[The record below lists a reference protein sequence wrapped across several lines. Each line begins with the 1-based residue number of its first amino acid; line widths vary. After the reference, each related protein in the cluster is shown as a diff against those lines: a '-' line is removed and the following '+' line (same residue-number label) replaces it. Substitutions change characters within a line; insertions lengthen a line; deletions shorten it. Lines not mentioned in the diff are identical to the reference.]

1 MSYIE
6 RANALPLYL
15 VVGII
20 LLFIIFICIVFMV
33 KSYRAGKKIGMDE
46 AVLKKA
52 VTSSAAFTFLP
63 SISIL
68 ICSTKRQLRKWQLRT
83 WV

>member
-6 RANALPLYL
+6 RANSLPLYL

-52 VTSSAAFTFLP
+52 FTSSAAFTSFLQFQFC
-63 SISIL
+63 L
-68 ICSTKRQLRKWQLRT
+68 E
-83 WV
+83 